1 MTIRE
6 KVIQAFKEKYNDKP
20 RWITR
25 SPGRVNLIGEHT
37 DYNDGFVLP
46 MTINYATWV
55 ALRPR
60 SDNLVQIRALDMN
73 EELGFDL
80 EDFANTNSG
89 WREYVKGVAWAL
101 QEEGYGLKGWE
112 GVVAGDVPIG
122 AGLSSS
128 AALELA
134 LARAFTLVSGIE
146 WDPRRIALACQ
157 KAENHWVGINSG
169 IMDQMVSACGKEN
182 NALLIDCRILETRPV
197 PLPDKTRIVILDTA
211 TRRGLVDSEYN
222 DRRAQCEA
230 TVCYFDVPALRDL
243 SLEQL
248 EEKHGLLNQ
257 TLYNRARHV
266 ISANRR
272 VMEAEQAMRNGDA
285 AALGRLMNASHESM
299 RDDYEISR
307 EEMDLMVSIA
317 QDQSGCFGARMT
329 GGGFGGCAIA
339 LVEEDQVDLFRSKV
353 ARRYFDKTGLEA
365 NIYIAN
371 ATDGTSY
378 E

>member
-1 MTIRE
+1 
-6 KVIQAFKEKYNDKP
+6 
-20 RWITR
+20 
-25 SPGRVNLIGEHT
+25 
-37 DYNDGFVLP
+37 
-46 MTINYATWV
+46 
-55 ALRPR
+55 
-60 SDNLVQIRALDMN
+60 
-73 EELGFDL
+73 
-80 EDFANTNSG
+80 
-89 WREYVKGVAWAL
+89 
-101 QEEGYGLKGWE
+101 
-112 GVVAGDVPIG
+112 
-122 AGLSSS
+122 
-128 AALELA
+128 
-134 LARAFTLVSGIE
+134 
-146 WDPRRIALACQ
+146 
-157 KAENHWVGINSG
+157 
-169 IMDQMVSACGKEN
+169 
-182 NALLIDCRILETRPV
+182 
-197 PLPDKTRIVILDTA
+197 
-211 TRRGLVDSEYN
+211 
-222 DRRAQCEA
+222 
-230 TVCYFDVPALRDL
+230 VCYFDVPALRDL